1 MTYILNIETTTK
13 SCSVVL
19 SFNNEIIALKESQST
34 YTHSEN
40 ITLFI
45 SEVIKIAG
53 ISLKNIDAIAISK
66 GPGSYMGLRIG
77 VSTAKG
83 LCYAIDRPLI
93 AIDTLSAMALKVS
106 TLKNEEKV
114 LFCPMIDARRM
125 EVYCALFD
133 NNNICIVPVEAKII
147 NQNSFDKELTLSPVY
162 FFGDGA
168 SKCKEVFFN
177 NKNAFFLDDYIMSA
191 DALVPLAFKK
201 YNSNQFENL
210 SYFEPFYLK
219 DFIPGISNVKG
230 LK

>member
-13 SCSVVL
+13 SCSVAL
-19 SFNNEIIALKESQST
+19 SLNNDTIAIKESQST

-45 SEVIKIAG
+45 SDVIKNAG
-53 ISLKNIDAIAISK
+53 IKLNMIDAVAISK

-83 LCYAIDRPLI
+83 LCCALDKPLI
-93 AIDTLSAMALKVS
+93 AVDTLGSMSLKAA
-106 TLKNEEKV
+106 KIIKDDKAF
-114 LFCPMIDARRM
+114 FCPMIDARRM

-133 NNNICIVPVEAKII
+133 SFNNNILPTEAKII
-147 NQNSFDKELTLSPVY
+147 NENSFIKELADSPIY

-168 SKCKEVFFN
+168 FKCKDILKEST
-177 NKNAFFLDDYIMSA
+177 NAFFIDNYVMSA
-191 DALVPLAFKK
+191 DALVPIALKK
-201 YNSNQFENL
+201 YLNKQFEDLNF
-210 SYFEPFYLK
+210 FEPFYLK
-219 DFIPGISNVKG
+219 DFIPGVSKVKG

>member
-1 MTYILNIETTTK
+1 MTCILNIETTTK

-19 SFNNEIIALKESQST
+19 SFNNEIVALKESQST

-45 SEVIKIAG
+45 SDVIKNAG
-53 ISLKNIDAIAISK
+53 ISLTAIDAVAISK

-83 LCYAIDRPLI
+83 LCYALNKPMI
-93 AIDTLSAMALKVS
+93 AVDTLDAMALKAA
-106 TLKNEEKV
+106 KIKGDNKV

-133 NNNICIVPVEAKII
+133 SLNNCIMPTKAKII
-147 NQNSFDKELTLSPVY
+147 NEVSFEKELADNIIY

-168 SKCKEVFFN
+168 LKCKEVLK
-177 NKNAFFLDDYIMSA
+177 NKLSALFIDDYMMSA
-191 DALVPLAFKK
+191 DAIVPFALNKFNNK
-201 YNSNQFENL
+201 QFEDLN
-210 SYFEPFYLK
+210 YFEPFYLK
-219 DFIPGISNVKG
+219 DFIPGISRVKG